1 MGGENDINIVYIL
14 YIVGSKLFDFI
25 YVFSVLLQ
33 YIVRHS
39 LISIFFFATSL
50 PEGKIPH
57 ISFENKLHSALSI
70 IIFQGL

>member
-33 YIVRHS
+33 YKVHHS

-57 ISFENKLHSALSI
+57 I
-70 IIFQGL
+70 